1 MRILIKNL
9 VPSVQVMNS
18 QGSYELLL
26 LYINSRTTL
35 KDRLEAYN
43 LALQQLTAKKVEDQ
57 EEQSAWI
64 LDVVIQ
70 MLDCM
75 CTAVETPLLH
85 SWAED
90 LADNG
95 DNTSPLLGYLTPPD
109 SCIMRVGCA
118 YAIAF
123 GRLPRQ
129 FLLHVGCKQQFPF
142 ELEWNRRSS
151 VQEGS
156 TKLVLKLMDVGRS
169 CPLVSAHEESRQVMA
184 VNHVQCRALYLG
196 INQALIMGHEL
207 LTVHPGCL
215 EIVLL
220 VAHMEGEK
228 RWMKVFEQ
236 ALQNWPKG
244 SAGLQRLW
252 NQYTVHMLKS
262 EGTNAA
268 LHVLYQ
274 CASQGMSSG
283 SSDKGKIA
291 CGQLEYEVDA
301 VKQALEVKTKVF
313 KKPDGSCVLVG
324 QEVVFAWMNLALFC
338 MLTGESAHAQIA
350 LQCSMK
356 AAVNREDVR
365 HCWKEIVAFNLHGKV
380 DTAKQV
386 GRVYDLLDRCCL
398 ETRNLWT
405 LTPLASRLSRNIS
418 KRRVRFFIDSLLGPV
433 PVDYTLLNSVLETI
447 IGKEPKLTK
456 DIASVV
462 EAMLDTMPGNVE
474 VLLPFCR
481 LLSDCLT
488 TTSDMAAAVWASS
501 LLLSFLLQA
510 CPQAPE
516 QDWIE
521 AGHLLAKL
529 QDKDS
534 LLNFF
539 HFALA
544 VHPFSTSLRHSLDL
558 HQKENSTDMAPHDN
572 AMVQGEA

>member
-1 MRILIKNL
+1 
-9 VPSVQVMNS
+9 MNS

-35 KDRLEAYN
+35 KNRLDAYN
-43 LALQQLTAKKVEDQ
+43 LALQQLTAKKLEDR

-64 LDVVIQ
+64 LDVVLQ

-75 CTAVETPLLH
+75 CISGETLLLH

-90 LADNG
+90 LADDG
-95 DNTSPLLGYLTPPD
+95 DNTSPLLGYLTAPD
-109 SCIMRVGCA
+109 TCIMRVGCA
-118 YAIAF
+118 YAIAY
-123 GRLPRQ
+123 GHLPRQ

-142 ELEWNRRSS
+142 ELEWNRRSG

-156 TKLVLKLMDVGRS
+156 TRLVLKLMDGGRR
-169 CPLVSAHEESRQVMA
+169 CQLVSAHQESRQVMA
-184 VNHVQCRALYLG
+184 VNHVQCAAFYLG
-196 INQALIMGHEL
+196 INQALVLGHEL
-207 LTVHPGCL
+207 LALNPGCL
-215 EIVLL
+215 EVVLL
-220 VAHMEGEK
+220 VARMEGEK
-228 RWMKVFEQ
+228 RWMEVFEQ

-252 NQYTVHMLKS
+252 NQYTVQMLKS

-291 CGQLEYEVDA
+291 CSQLEYEVDA
-301 VKQALEVKTKVF
+301 IKQALEVNTKVF
-313 KKPDGSCVLVG
+313 KKLDGSCVVVD
-324 QEVVFAWMNLALFC
+324 QEAVFAWMNLALFY
-338 MLTGESAHAQIA
+338 MLIGERPHAQIA
-350 LQCSMK
+350 LNSSMK
-356 AAVNREDVR
+356 VAVNREDVR
-365 HCWKEIVAFNLHGKV
+365 HCWKEIVAFNLHGVV
-380 DTAKQV
+380 DTTKQV

-398 ETRNLWT
+398 ETRNMCT

-418 KRRVRFFIDSLLGPV
+418 KRRVRFFIDSLLGPA
-433 PVDYTLLNSVLETI
+433 PLDYTLLNCVLETT

-462 EAMLDTMPGNVE
+462 EAMLDTLPGNVE

-488 TTSDMAAAVWASS
+488 TTGDMAAAVWASS
-501 LLLSFLLQA
+501 LLLSSLLQA

-544 VHPFSTSLRHSLDL
+544 VHPFSATLRHSLDL
-558 HQKENSTDMAPHDN
+558 YQKASRTDIAPHDN
-572 AMVQGEA
+572 AMVQGKAIY